1 MSDVVTS
8 GGASSAT
15 GAFRMRTVAILLA
28 IGILGFAATLVL
40 GAYAP
45 DLRSGNNGGG
55 HALSNAA
62 IGFSG
67 IVRLAEDTDRNPVI
81 IRDDKRLGGDA
92 LVVLTPEAA
101 ATPMGDVLTTRKGK
115 PTLVILPKWITMP
128 DPTHPGWVRY
138 IALDPA
144 SEPQGV
150 LAPDYPLKIRQ
161 YRSGGRPLATEG
173 EWTPHFAFNAP
184 RPLQVMS
191 GKGLVPIITD
201 GHGGVVLGRLA
212 DKLWVLSDPDLL
224 SNRGMA
230 DTDQA
235 RTALAMLDYMN
246 PEGRGEIDFDVT
258 LNGLGHA
265 PSPLK
270 LMFQPP
276 FLPMTLAIV
285 AALLLAGWQAFS
297 QFGAPRRRARAIA
310 FGKAALIDNAAALV
324 RRARR
329 EKTLGGRYAYVVRE
343 RAAIVFGAPARL
355 RDAALDA
362 YLDRLARGAK
372 FTDLAEAARSA
383 RDRHEVLDAA
393 QALHRWQWEKN
404 A

>member
-1 MSDVVTS
+1 MSDVVAS
-8 GGASSAT
+8 GVSSGA
-15 GAFRMRTVAILLA
+15 GAFRARTVAIMLA
-28 IGILGFAATLVL
+28 VGILGFAATVVL

-67 IVRLAEDTDRNPVI
+67 IVRLAEATGRNPVI
-81 IRDDKRLGGDA
+81 IRDDKRLDGDA

-115 PTLVILPKWITMP
+115 PTLVILPKWLTMP
-128 DPTHPGWVRY
+128 DRAHPGWVRY
-138 IALDPA
+138 IGLDPA
-144 SEPQGV
+144 SEPEGV
-150 LAPDYPLKIRQ
+150 LAPANMLKIRQ
-161 YRSGGRPLATEG
+161 YRSGGRPLVTEG

-184 RPLQVMS
+184 RPLQVMT

-201 GHGGVVLGRLA
+201 GRGGVVLGRLA
-212 DKLWVLSDPDLL
+212 DKFWVLSDPDLL
-224 SNRGMA
+224 TNRGMVDA
-230 DTDQA
+230 DQA
-235 RTALAMLDYMN
+235 KTALAMLDYMN
-246 PEGRGEIDFDVT
+246 PEGAGEIDFDVT

-265 PSPLK
+265 PNPLK
-270 LMFQPP
+270 LLFQPP

-285 AALLLAGWQAFS
+285 AALLLAGWQAFG

-372 FTDLAEAARSA
+372 FTDLAEAARTA
-383 RDRHEVLDAA
+383 HDRHEVLDAA